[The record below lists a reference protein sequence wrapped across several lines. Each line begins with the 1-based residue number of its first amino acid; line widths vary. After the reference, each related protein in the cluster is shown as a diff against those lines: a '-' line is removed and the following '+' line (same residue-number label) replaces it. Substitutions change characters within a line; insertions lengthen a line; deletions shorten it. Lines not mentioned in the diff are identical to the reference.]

1 MKTKAPKGYNDYSVS
16 LPTPKLPRGNYV
28 CKITEAYED
37 MTPSGNDYIGLDFDI
52 CEGEY
57 AGYYK
62 KKFDADSD
70 NNPEAEWK
78 GNIRIYIPEDNDED
92 SIKRFKRTIA
102 NIEEDNEGFHFDW
115 TKPVKQFNGLVI
127 GVKFQPSTY
136 NGYEF
141 QKPKYICSANRVRKG
156 TEKLLDPSNEQKS
169 SAAPEPQKYDPDKSG
184 YKEIEDSDLPF

>member
-16 LPTPKLPRGNYV
+16 LPAPKLPRGNYV
-28 CKITEAYED
+28 CKVTEAYEKE
-37 MTPSGNDYIGLDFDI
+37 TLSGNEYIELNFDI

-62 KKFDADSD
+62 RKFDVDSD
-70 NNPEAEWK
+70 NNPESEWK
-78 GNIRIYIPEDNDED
+78 GNIRIYIPEDNEE

-102 NIEEDNEGFHFDW
+102 NIEEDNEGFHFEW
-115 TKPVKQFNGLVI
+115 AKPVKQFNGLII

-141 QKPKYICSANRVRKG
+141 QKPKYICSADRVRKG
-156 TEKLLDPSNEQKS
+156 TEKLLDPDEEDKTS
-169 SAAPEPQKYDPDKSG
+169 SAPEPQKYVPDDG
-184 YKEIEDSDLPF
+184 VVEIKDDDLPF